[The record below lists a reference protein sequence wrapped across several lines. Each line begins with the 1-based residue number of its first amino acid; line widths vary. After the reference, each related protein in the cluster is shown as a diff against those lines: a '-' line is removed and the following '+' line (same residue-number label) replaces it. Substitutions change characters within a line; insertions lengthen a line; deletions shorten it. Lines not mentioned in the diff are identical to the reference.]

1 MEVQVVFVD
10 ESSYAHT
17 RAVYDAVHFNINR
30 LAVIIGTRYLDVRTL
45 PDRVLE
51 NLPPKRMIW
60 HMVRSNDLE
69 EESYSMPTI
78 QIKCDARRNVVT
90 MSVLP
95 TAPLRFISLGFNA
108 PQNTAAFNNENE
120 TESTTAASGASSPLS
135 SSPSSMSSSHSLI
148 ASSPVLLP

>member
-17 RAVYDAVHFNINR
+17 RAVYDAMHFNINR
-30 LAVIIGTRYLDVRTL
+30 LAVIIGTMYLDVRTL
-45 PDRVLE
+45 SDRVLE

-108 PQNTAAFNNENE
+108 PQNTAELNENE

-135 SSPSSMSSSHSLI
+135 SLSSSMS
-148 ASSPVLLP
+148 